1 MICMVALWKDAVLR
15 QRDDVGNIDERCCT
29 EDSETMCIVAL
40 MKDAVMRQR
49 GDAHD
54 GTAENY
60 WMAAI

>member
-1 MICMVALWKDAVLR
+1 MLGCTVELAALRKDCR
-15 QRDDVGNIDERCCT
+15 T
-29 EDSETMCIVAL
+29 EDSETMCILAL

-60 WMAAI
+60 WMTAI